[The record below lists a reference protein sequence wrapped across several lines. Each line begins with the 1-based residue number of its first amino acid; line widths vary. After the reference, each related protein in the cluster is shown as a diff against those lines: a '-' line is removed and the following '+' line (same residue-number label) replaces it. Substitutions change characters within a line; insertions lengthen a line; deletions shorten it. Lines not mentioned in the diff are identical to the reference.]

1 MREIK
6 LISNVIFVAM
16 EKCLAS
22 SSGPSGSMRII
33 TEEGGRYA
41 GSGNVTIYTGSSNAS
56 NSGHV
61 SIDTGEYFNG
71 CGGNI
76 EMMPDVLQFV
86 AGVRVF
92 EPTRKAKNKLAVSR

>member
-1 MREIK
+1 
-6 LISNVIFVAM
+6 M
-16 EKCLAS
+16 EKYLAS
-22 SSGPSGSMRII
+22 NSGQSGSMRII

-41 GSGNVTIYTGSSNAS
+41 GSGNVTISTGSSNAG

-61 SIDTGEYFNG
+61 SIDTGESFNG

-76 EMMPDVLQFV
+76 AMMPDVLQFV

-92 EPTRKAKNKLAVSR
+92 